1 MLAYIKYE
9 SFYKINA
16 SSIKS
21 AMIIK
26 LINSFLDLHFGTQKK
41 NEISKLLPNLK
52 FATNL
57 WRLITGKDGRWKGW
71 KTHLRLLKGPLP
83 LEHERFEKGIK
94 N

>member
-26 LINSFLDLHFGTQKK
+26 LITSFIDLHLGTQKK

-57 WRLITGKDGRWKGW
+57 
-71 KTHLRLLKGPLP
+71 
-83 LEHERFEKGIK
+83 
-94 N
+94 